1 MWRYNNYHKHD
12 HISNIY
18 MSDSNVKAEQ
28 YIQRCIEYGHTN
40 YFTTNHGS
48 FGDIF
53 EAKMLCN
60 KYGIRCVAGI
70 EGYIVPDPLQKDKS
84 NYHIVIIPTTD
95 RARKKMNRVSS
106 RANIDGYYYRPRI
119 FPEDL
124 LKLDKEDIY
133 ITTACVAGIISD
145 ETSINQLFLPLFD
158 HFQDHMLLEVQSHND
173 PLQIEINKRA
183 LEFSNKYG
191 LRIIAA
197 NHSHY
202 IDPEDQ
208 VERLELLKGRTFLSD
223 ERITS
228 FWISRLPKQWLN
240 ALKNKEF

>member
-70 EGYIVPDPLQKDKS
+70 EG
-84 NYHIVIIPTTD
+84 
-95 RARKKMNRVSS
+95 
-106 RANIDGYYYRPRI
+106 
-119 FPEDL
+119 
-124 LKLDKEDIY
+124 
-133 ITTACVAGIISD
+133 GI
-145 ETSINQLFLPLFD
+145 LFLIHYKKISQTIILSLFR
-158 HFQDHMLLEVQSHND
+158 LL
-173 PLQIEINKRA
+173 IE
-183 LEFSNKYG
+183 
-191 LRIIAA
+191 
-197 NHSHY
+197 H
-202 IDPEDQ
+202 
-208 VERLELLKGRTFLSD
+208 ERK
-223 ERITS
+223 
-228 FWISRLPKQWLN
+228 
-240 ALKNKEF
+240 